1 MMLVHHLLLTLSP
14 LQLPPLSPRALH
26 LFASVAV
33 LIDAT
38 ISESLLVTFMS
49 LVADPVPGNQP
60 RLRLAVHPHRG
71 FPRPR
76 GHCRLAG
83 PLHLLGGEAPP
94 VEPLR
99 LLRDETRHEEPLRLL
114 RGLPPA
120 GPLRL
125 RGELPPR
132 GRLNRE
138 RGHPGTPSLQG
149 EAPFLQ
155 SDNVG
160 RRETLSP
167 LQLNTLHGPPLGS
180 LRKRGQGH
188 GLLISKLP
196 LQEKRRKLTTP
207 QFRPQLKL
215 WSIL

>member
-1 MMLVHHLLLTLSP
+1 MKQACYHYT
-14 LQLPPLSPRALH
+14 
-26 LFASVAV
+26 
-33 LIDAT
+33 T
-38 ISESLLVTFMS
+38 
-49 LVADPVPGNQP
+49 GNQP

-71 FPRPR
+71 FPRQG
-76 GHCRLAG
+76 GHCLLVG
-83 PLHLLGGEAPP
+83 PLRLLGGEAPP

-99 LLRDETRHEEPLRLL
+99 LLRDEIRRGEPLRLL

-120 GPLRL
+120 GPLHL

-132 GRLNRE
+132 GLLNHEKGR
-138 RGHPGTPSLQG
+138 PGTPSLQG
-149 EAPFLQ
+149 EAPLLQ

-160 RRETLSP
+160 RRETLSL
-167 LQLNTLHGPPLGS
+167 LQLNTLHGPPLGN
-180 LRKRGQGH
+180 LRKRDQGH
-188 GLLISKLP
+188 GLLIAKLP